1 MLTGLVDCP
10 YLFAHCRLCEEAGL
24 KGADKTGSLGQ
35 SLRVKRLIEH
45 QLNVAVQD
53 LAFAL

>member
-10 YLFAHCRLCEEAGL
+10 YLSAHCRWREKAGL

>member
-10 YLFAHCRLCEEAGL
+10 YLSAHCRSSEKAGL

-35 SLRVKRLIEH
+35 SLRVKRLIGH

>member
-1 MLTGLVDCP
+1 MLTDLVGCP
-10 YLFAHCRLCEEAGL
+10 YLSAHCRSREEAVL

-35 SLRVKRLIEH
+35 SLRVKILIGH